1 MNEEAESVLNKAT
14 ELINNVT
21 TALLANTNNASQGGS
36 QGNYNNTSLGQERA
50 IDDYNN
56 TASNTCYDLK
66 LQATKIA
73 LCYAVQVQCIYC
85 MAANTVAL
93 QNAADRLNQ
102 IRGLSN
108 INCYTI
114 ACGSCFSGGTYWK

>member
-1 MNEEAESVLNKAT
+1 MNEEAKSILQTTT

-21 TALLANTNNASQGGS
+21 TTLLTNTNNVDGSGTQGS
-36 QGNYNNTSLGQERA
+36 YNNTSLTQERA

-56 TASNTCYDLK
+56 CASCTCYDLK

-73 LCYAVQVQCIYC
+73 LCYAAQVQCIYC
-85 MAANTVAL
+85 LAANTVAL

-102 IRGLSN
+102 IRGLNN

-114 ACGSCFSGGTYWK
+114 GCGGYFTCTQ